1 MFVGPQSSPS
11 APSDLDRDHHH
22 SHISP
27 MLSLKRSPVILR
39 GYHSTAANIPK
50 PVIGIRKED
59 PSRIWERRAPL
70 TPDAVHHLV
79 KSTGMD
85 VLIQDCERRS
95 FRTSDYVKAGA
106 CVHETLEPAHIVL
119 GIKETPIDQALTS
132 PVLSPWTHKP
142 VPRTHL
148 MFSHTIKGQPYNMQL
163 LSKFLAAPSLSDPHL
178 LPRLIDYE
186 LLTDDTGKRTVGF
199 GWFAG
204 GQFHVTV
211 FVIPLLDVR
220 IVAGALETLAALSQ
234 ALLRQGVA
242 SPFLVRLND
251 RPTIAAIPSYPS
263 CPAYAPTVHTPKFAS
278 NPKGFPGSGG

>member
-1 MFVGPQSSPS
+1 MT
-11 APSDLDRDHHH
+11 L
-22 SHISP
+22 
-27 MLSLKRSPVILR
+27 LKRSPLILR
-39 GYHSTAANIPK
+39 RYHSTTANTPK
-50 PVIGIRKED
+50 FVVGIRKED

-79 KSTGMD
+79 KSTGVD

-106 CVHETLEPAHIVL
+106 HVHKTLEPAHIVL
-119 GIKETPIDQALTS
+119 GIKETPIDQVLTT

-148 MFSHTIKGQPYNMQL
+148 MFSHTIKGQLYNMQL
-163 LSKFLAAPSLSDPHL
+163 LSKFLTAPSTPDPHL

-204 GQFHVTV
+204 GQFHAVVLTV
-211 FVIPLLDVR
+211 HLINVR
-220 IVAGALETLAALSQ
+220 VVAGALETLAALSQ
-234 ALLRQGVA
+234 ALLKQGVA

-251 RPTIAAIPSYPS
+251 RRKIAATPPYPS
-263 CPAYAPTVHTPKFAS
+263 CLAHTSAAYTPKFANRS
-278 NPKGFPGSGG
+278 EGFPGSRS